1 MNYNRTIIVEANSLN
16 KIHDDMLSNDFV
28 VTTPQ
33 INIPKGSTIELDG
46 AIVEEASAGNNEII
60 ELSAQNISKDRPY
73 TSSFV
78 SIKIRF
84 YINNAGMN
92 SIAQPMIQNNYS
104 NIQADT
110 RSPSNWGSKERFPY
124 ESSYVI
130 PYMGATI
137 PIDLISGPKP
147 FSLNT
152 IHGAINANPNNYA
165 AWEAWG
171 MGVIA
176 YTNPTFVD
184 WDNSNNNWTGFDNAN
199 GYGFNM
205 IDKDSNLVDPAD
217 YNNNGAGLVG
227 CMGMKSAL
235 KKNAPNNDKYTLIKS
250 GYLGPNMVDES
261 ENTHVPD
268 MEIYTDYVQIDLSNN
283 LLETPDE
290 LAILINNQLQGS
302 DIGQSQDYNI
312 IDPNQPQAYQRN
324 WSVDNYNT
332 GTTDLYPVGSK
343 RGIKNISSKT
353 LINVRA
359 NFQNDQNSKVYGEGF
374 FVKNPDKWI
383 TGNGFLKVNNRI
395 NVDGVLCHGLTPKF
409 QESIWGNTIYPEIY
423 LQTSGDE
430 PEQFMKFFPANLANS
445 FDMRKFWTDK
455 MIFTG
460 DEDGNQ
466 YFLEFIDGQ
475 SPPHFDPSNQITGFT
490 MLNEDAGNTPIYTHT
505 NGEYFA
511 AYIHGALAPGFT
523 EQIFLVK
530 YNQIRGN
537 LILELYLAYKD
548 GNGFYFIVN
557 LAPLYYIPYAS
568 NMIGSSRFT
577 FISYQTGIE
586 YSGDMYLVGGPD
598 PEAPK
603 APQNTRDSAII
614 NGLPYFALLN
624 TNGGGHLANDY
635 GGGDAIID
643 EYLCIDNGGLIP
655 TNIPTRGQFTT
666 GSLERVRKYFRANE
680 VYCGQET
687 TWIKQQQDNQNWYVE
702 LDVGFADDFNNAY
715 SNWLSCRS
723 DWGTGV
729 ADFTIYDE
737 QQNFSVMPPYY
748 QNLWTTAN
756 YGRPANPAGGKG
768 FNFRRPLFAYA
779 ISSFAKCG
787 SDMKTSLNKIRV
799 YSRWFDGLYNL
810 IKPFNQDM
818 HVNWH
823 RNSVQDG
830 KNPQCLVPT
839 YEVVNNEFVTS
850 AIVPRNIGAI
860 LIEYKNTGGFD
871 KNAFAFVNFRPTF
884 QGNGEAIVEYD
895 IKNIE
900 NPALNY
906 RQCFRNLSGC
916 PLGFDPA
923 STTNPFCN
931 AVNNQQVLPTNP
943 MLVAKNFY
951 SARDY
956 DSTTGEPK
964 STELASWSDNNVYS
978 GRYQD
983 FLNYIW
989 VGAVAPT
996 IGFDNSRM
1004 VFSSFFTPRQF
1015 NAIDAGG
1022 SGDPNIGAKIAYFND
1037 PTYNYPMLNN
1047 SFGSVPDKGPDPPKS
1062 NLNAAINLPGDY
1074 QQIRN
1079 FGICDSLSGIGIQDL
1094 FVRDEFSTGYKLGDE
1109 GVYRCTM
1116 NSKDVATNYRGSLFD
1131 LFGFS
1136 LRQIKPY
1143 YGLPYNRYSQHSY
1156 NSIGNDR
1163 YDSLN
1168 FFTLNSFINQSN
1180 SQNMDVYGPNYL
1192 VNNPS
1197 TIPRPPAVAGQP
1209 AYGLSFV
1216 GFEPATI
1223 QVASDRLRS
1232 ENLPSKLQN
1241 AFYLIYSNLPNS
1253 RYITNSGEMNVI
1265 GYFYRQYKS
1274 GNYYFSY
1281 PTSYTK
1287 TLTRDYNL
1295 SSIRVA
1301 ILNSNGRPAENL
1313 GRKVSA
1319 FFKFTIPTV
1328 LPEMDQETAESY
1340 FEANENPRENMI
1352 QFQKP
1357 SLTDNQLLATK
1368 SISGNLANTNP
1379 SYQALPDSEEE
1390 EPDWYPFEG
1399 DDDDDDEPP
1408 PEGGAGRVLASPPMI
1423 RGGPIPIPLNIPGV
1437 AEDITAAYIPAEFI
1451 EDRVAEAIRIRATA
1465 TDQPEQKE
1473 SEVPELDTKENER
1486 LDALVSA
1493 ETAAAPPP
1501 IPTFPLTP
1509 TTETIFGIG
1518 TVRTRE
1524 VGLGGRLELT
1534 EFLDEEG
1541 AAEVVEPVRKSQRLA
1556 LQTAGRVI
1564 VPRAS
1569 PRTPSSMTVAD
1580 LPSPSPEER
1589 EKIKEEQERRQ
1600 REGSSRKD
1608 LKKRERTR

>member
-1 MNYNRTIIVEANSLN
+1 MNYSRTIIVEANSLN

-46 AIVEEASAGNNEII
+46 CIVEEASAGNNEII

-84 YINNAGMN
+84 YANNAGMN
-92 SIAQPMIQNNYS
+92 TICQPMIQNNYS

-110 RSPSNWGSKERFPY
+110 RSPPQWGSKERWPY

-130 PYMGATI
+130 PYMGKSI

-147 FSLNT
+147 FQNNP
-152 IHGAINANPNNYA
+152 IHGNTVDANNYA
-165 AWEAWG
+165 AWDAMG

-176 YTNPTFVD
+176 YSNPNFVD
-184 WDNSNNNWTGFDNAN
+184 WDNSNNNWTGFDNPN

-205 IDKDSNLVDPAD
+205 IDKNSDLVDPAD

-235 KKNAPNNDKYTLIKS
+235 KRNSPNNEKYTLIKS
-250 GYLGPNMVDES
+250 GYLGPNMVDRS
-261 ENTHVPD
+261 EHDRIPD
-268 MEIYTDYVQIDLSNN
+268 MEIYTDYVPIDLSNN

-302 DIGQSQDYNI
+302 DIGQSQDYNV
-312 IDPNQPQAYQRN
+312 IDPDQPQAYQRN
-324 WSVDNYNT
+324 WSIDNYNT

-343 RGIKNISSKT
+343 RGIKNITSKT

-383 TGNGFLKVNNRI
+383 SGNGFLKVNNRI
-395 NVDGVLCHGLTPKF
+395 NVDGVLCQGLTPKF

-490 MLNEDAGNTPIYTHT
+490 MLNEDVANTPIYTHT

-511 AYIHGALAPGFT
+511 AYIHGAIAPGFT

-530 YNQIRGN
+530 YNQKRGN
-537 LILELYLAYKD
+537 LILDLYLAFKD

-557 LAPLYYIPYAS
+557 LAPLYYIPYGS

-586 YSGDMYLVGGPD
+586 YDGDMFLVGGPA
-598 PEAPK
+598 PVAPK
-603 APQNTRDSAII
+603 ALQNTRDSAII
-614 NGLPYFALLN
+614 NGLPYFALVN

-635 GGGDAIID
+635 GTGEAIID

-687 TWIKQQQDNQNWYVE
+687 NWIKQQQDNQNWYVE

-715 SNWLSCRS
+715 SNWLSCKS
-723 DWGTGV
+723 DWGTTK

-737 QQNFSVMPPYY
+737 QQNFSIMPPYY
-748 QNLWTTAN
+748 QNLFTTAN
-756 YGRPANPAGGKG
+756 YGTPAAPSGGKG
-768 FNFRRPLFAYA
+768 FNFRRPLFAYS

-787 SDMKTSLNKIRV
+787 SDMKTSKNKIRV
-799 YSRWFDGLYNL
+799 YSRYFDGLYDL
-810 IKPFNQDM
+810 IKPYNQDM
-818 HVNWH
+818 NILWH
-823 RNSVQDG
+823 RNSTSDG

-1047 SFGSVPDKGPDPPKS
+1047 SFGSIPDTGPDPPKS
-1062 NLNAAINLPGDY
+1062 HLGDAIDEPGDY

-1079 FGICDSLSGIGIQDL
+1079 FGICDSLSGIGIEDL
-1094 FVRDEFSTGYKLGDE
+1094 FVRDEFSTGFKEGDK

-1116 NSKDVATNYRGSLFD
+1116 NSKDEATNYIGSLFD

-1143 YGLPYNRYSQHSY
+1143 YGLPYNRFSQHSY

-1197 TIPRPPAVAGQP
+1197 TVPRPPAVAGQP

-1223 QVASDRLRS
+1223 QVDSDRLRS

-1253 RYITNSGEMNVI
+1253 RYITNNSEMNVI

-1340 FEANENPRENMI
+1340 FEANQNPQPLELPQMSEI
-1352 QFQKP
+1352 QLDAYQ
-1357 SLTDNQLLATK
+1357 
-1368 SISGNLANTNP
+1368 NLVSNNLNP
-1379 SYQALPDSEEE
+1379 TMNPTYVGVQA
-1390 EPDWYPFEG
+1390 PFMQ
-1399 DDDDDDEPP
+1399 DFDIF
-1408 PEGGAGRVLASPPMI
+1408 S
-1423 RGGPIPIPLNIPGV
+1423 GPIPIPLDLPGI
-1437 AEDITAAYIPAEFI
+1437 AEDLTEAYIPERQILGQI
-1451 EDRVAEAIRIRATA
+1451 EG
-1465 TDQPEQKE
+1465 PEQKE
-1473 SEVPELDTKENER
+1473 
-1486 LDALVSA
+1486 
-1493 ETAAAPPP
+1493 ETEAAVVMAPPP
-1501 IPTFPLTP
+1501 KQI
-1509 TTETIFGIG
+1509 
-1518 TVRTRE
+1518 
-1524 VGLGGRLELT
+1524 GGRRRPKRSKS
-1534 EFLDEEG
+1534 
-1541 AAEVVEPVRKSQRLA
+1541 VEPTERANAPQFQVT
-1556 LQTAGRVI
+1556 LQ
-1564 VPRAS
+1564 PPS
-1569 PRTPSSMTVAD
+1569 PRRSRARSEPPKERKPSFRF
-1580 LPSPSPEER
+1580 LQEEETAR
-1589 EKIKEEQERRQ
+1589 AKA
-1600 REGSSRKD
+1600 S
-1608 LKKRERTR
+1608 

>member
-1 MNYNRTIIVEANSLN
+1 MNYNRTIICEANSLN
-16 KIHDDMLSNDFV
+16 KIHDEMLSNDFV
-28 VTTPQ
+28 VTTPN
-33 INIPKGSTIELDG
+33 INLPKGSTIELDG
-46 AIVEEASAGNNEII
+46 MVVEEQSAGNNEII
-60 ELSAQNISKDRPY
+60 ELSAQNISKDRPF

-84 YINNAGMN
+84 YINNSGLN
-92 SIAQPMIQNNYS
+92 SICQPMIQNNYS

-110 RSPSNWGSKERFPY
+110 RSPPNWGSKERWPY

-130 PYMGATI
+130 PYRGRSI

-147 FSLNT
+147 FQLNT
-152 IHGAINANPNNYA
+152 IQPNNNNPNNYG
-165 AWEAWG
+165 AWDAMG
-171 MGVIA
+171 MGVLA
-176 YTNPTFVD
+176 YDNPTFVD
-184 WDNSNNNWTGFDNAN
+184 WDNNANNWTGFDNAN
-199 GYGFNM
+199 SYGFNM
-205 IDKDSNLVDPAD
+205 MDKDSNLVDPAD
-217 YNNNGAGLVG
+217 YNQNGAGLVG

-235 KKNAPNNDKYTLIKS
+235 KKNSPNNDKYTLIKS
-250 GYLGPNMVDES
+250 GYLGPNMVDQS
-261 ENTHVPD
+261 EHTHVPD
-268 MEIYTDYVQIDLSNN
+268 MEIYTDYLQIDLSNN

-290 LAILINNQLQGS
+290 LAVLINNQLQGS
-302 DIGQSQDYNI
+302 NIAQTQDYNE

-324 WSVDNYNT
+324 WSIDNYNT
-332 GTTDLYPVGSK
+332 GSTDLYPVGSK
-343 RGIKNISSKT
+343 RGIKNITSKT
-353 LINVRA
+353 LINIRA
-359 NFQNDQNSKVYGEGF
+359 NFQNDQEYSKVYGEGF
-374 FVKNPDKWI
+374 FVKNPDKWV

-395 NVDGVLCHGLTPKF
+395 NVNGVQIYGLTPKF
-409 QESIWGNTIYPEIY
+409 QETLWGNTIYPEIY
-423 LQTSGDE
+423 LQTSGNE
-430 PEQFMKFFPANLANS
+430 PEQFMKFFPANLCNS
-445 FDMRKFWTDK
+445 FDMRTYWTDK
-455 MIFTG
+455 MLFTG
-460 DEDGNQ
+460 DEDGNR
-466 YFLEFIDGQ
+466 YFMEFVDSQ
-475 SPPHFDPSNQITGFT
+475 SPPHFDPADQITGFDLT
-490 MLNEDAGNTPIYTHT
+490 NEDAANTPIYTHT
-505 NGEYFA
+505 NGEYFG
-511 AYIHGALAPGFT
+511 AYIHGAITAGYT

-530 YNQIRGN
+530 YNQLRGN
-537 LILELYLAYKD
+537 LILDLYLAFKD
-548 GNGFYFIVN
+548 DDGFYFVVN
-557 LAPLYYIPYAS
+557 LAPLYYIPYSS
-568 NMIGSSRFT
+568 NMIGSSRIT
-577 FISYQTGIE
+577 FISYQTGIQ
-586 YSGDMYLVGGPD
+586 YPGDIYLVGGPD

-614 NGLPYFALLN
+614 NGLPYFALVN
-624 TNGGGHLANDY
+624 TNGGGHMANDY
-635 GGGDAIID
+635 GTGDAIID

-655 TNIPTRGQFTT
+655 TNIATRGQYTT

-687 TWIKQQQDNQNWYVE
+687 TWIKQQQDNQNWYIE

-715 SNWLSCRS
+715 SNWLSCKS
-723 DWGTGV
+723 NWGTGV

-779 ISSFAKCG
+779 ISSYAKCG
-787 SDMKTSLNKIRV
+787 GDMKTSLNKIRV
-799 YSRWFDGLYNL
+799 YSRYFDGLYDL
-810 IKPFNQDM
+810 ITPYNQDM

-830 KNPQCLVPT
+830 KNPQCIVPS

-860 LIEYKNTGGFD
+860 LIEYKNPSGND
-871 KNAFAFVNFRPTF
+871 QNAFAFVNFRPTF

-895 IKNIE
+895 LKNIQ
-900 NPALNY
+900 NPTLNY

-916 PLGFDPA
+916 PIGFDPS

-956 DSTTGEPK
+956 DTTTGEPK

-1037 PTYNYPMLNN
+1037 PSYNYPMLNN
-1047 SFGSVPDKGPDPPKS
+1047 SFGSIPDKGPDPPKS
-1062 NLNAAINLPGDY
+1062 SLSAAINKPGDY

-1094 FVRDEFSTGYKLGDE
+1094 FVRDEFSTGYKEGDE
-1109 GVYRCTM
+1109 GVYKCTM
-1116 NSKDVATNYRGSLFD
+1116 NSLDIAKNYRGSLFD

-1143 YGLPYNRYSQHSY
+1143 YGLPFQRYSQHSY
-1156 NSIGNDR
+1156 NSIGTDR

-1168 FFTLNSFINQSN
+1168 FFTLNAFINQSN

-1197 TIPRPPAVAGQP
+1197 TVPRPPAVAGQP

-1223 QVASDRLRS
+1223 QVDSDRLRS

-1328 LPEMDQETAESY
+1328 LPEMDDETAKSY
-1340 FEANENPRENMI
+1340 AEANINPQPLELPQMSNI
-1352 QFQKP
+1352 QDDAFQ
-1357 SLTDNQLLATK
+1357 
-1368 SISGNLANTNP
+1368 NLVSKNLNPTTNP
-1379 SYQALPDSEEE
+1379 TYVAEVIDIEDIENEPVQFGPLPGFLD
-1390 EPDWYPFEG
+1390 
-1399 DDDDDDEPP
+1399 
-1408 PEGGAGRVLASPPMI
+1408 
-1423 RGGPIPIPLNIPGV
+1423 IPGV
-1437 AEDITAAYIPAEFI
+1437 AEDITEPYLPEQQILVG
-1451 EDRVAEAIRIRATA
+1451 VAG
-1465 TDQPEQKE
+1465 PEQKE
-1473 SEVPELDTKENER
+1473 DPDLE
-1486 LDALVSA
+1486 A
-1493 ETAAAPPP
+1493 
-1501 IPTFPLTP
+1501 
-1509 TTETIFGIG
+1509 
-1518 TVRTRE
+1518 
-1524 VGLGGRLELT
+1524 ELT
-1534 EFLDEEG
+1534 EFLAVEGQPPEDPFTEKFYAELEG
-1541 AAEVVEPVRKSQRLA
+1541 AEEAGFGGLGGLSMTPQVAEQLLAPLESEAAAALQEDPEGENLPSRVSSASRQKKLKELEAEATSVITERIISQLRARRAAQRRRSKSTEPKRGPQSPRLA
-1556 LQTAGRVI
+1556 RSKSEPA
-1564 VPRAS
+1564 
-1569 PRTPSSMTVAD
+1569 PS
-1580 LPSPSPEER
+1580 E
-1589 EKIKEEQERRQ
+1589 RQ
-1600 REGSSRKD
+1600 REAVQEEAKAKSS
-1608 LKKRERTR
+1608 

>member
-1 MNYNRTIIVEANSLN
+1 MNYNRTIICEANSLN
-16 KIHDDMLSNDFV
+16 KIHDDMSSNDFV
-28 VTTPQ
+28 VTVPQ
-33 INIPKGSTIELDG
+33 VNLPKGSTIELDG
-46 AIVEEASAGNNEII
+46 CIIEEQSAGNNEII
-60 ELSAQNISKDRPY
+60 ELSAQNISQDRPY

-78 SIKIRF
+78 SLKIRF
-84 YINNAGMN
+84 YANNAGMN
-92 SIAQPMIQNNYS
+92 TICQPMIQNNYS

-110 RSPSNWGSKERFPY
+110 RSPPAWGSKERWPY

-130 PYMGATI
+130 PYLGPTI

-147 FSLNT
+147 FQLNT
-152 IHGAINANPNNYA
+152 IQPNNNNPNNYG
-165 AWEAWG
+165 AWDAMG

-176 YTNPTFVD
+176 YANPTFVD
-184 WDNSNNNWTGFDNAN
+184 WDNNANNWTGFDNAN
-199 GYGFNM
+199 SYGFNM
-205 IDKDSNLVDPAD
+205 LDKNSNLVDPAD
-217 YNNNGAGLVG
+217 YNQNGAGLVG

-235 KKNAPNNDKYTLIKS
+235 KRNSPNNEKYTLIKS
-250 GYLGPNMVDES
+250 GYLGPNMVDRS
-261 ENTHVPD
+261 EHDHIPD
-268 MEIYTDYVQIDLSNN
+268 MEIYTDYVPIDLSNN

-302 DIGQSQDYNI
+302 NIGQSQDYNV

-324 WSVDNYNT
+324 WSIDNYNT

-343 RGIKNISSKT
+343 RGIKNITSKT

-359 NFQNDQNSKVYGEGF
+359 NFQNDQQSKVYGEGF

-383 TGNGFLKVNNRI
+383 SGNGFLKTNNRI
-395 NVDGVLCHGLTPKF
+395 QVSGVQIYGLTPKF
-409 QESIWGNTIYPEIY
+409 QETLWGNTIYPQIY
-423 LQTSGDE
+423 LQTSGNE

-455 MIFTG
+455 MTLEIE
-460 DEDGNQ
+460 EDGNQ
-466 YFLEFIDGQ
+466 YLMEFLNAE
-475 SPPHFDPSNQITGFT
+475 SPPEFDPTDEESGFFISNA
-490 MLNEDAGNTPIYTHT
+490 DAASTPIYTHT

-511 AYIHGALAPGFT
+511 AYVHGAQEKDGYLT
-523 EQIFLVK
+523 QRFLIK
-530 YNQIRGN
+530 YNQKRGN
-537 LILELYLAYKD
+537 LILELYLAFIDND
-548 GNGFYFIVN
+548 GFFFVVN
-557 LAPLYYIPYAS
+557 LDPLYYIPYGS
-568 NMIGSSRFT
+568 NMIASSQIT
-577 FISYQTGIE
+577 FISYRTGIE
-586 YSGDMYLVGGPD
+586 YPGNIYLFG
-598 PEAPK
+598 APIPTK
-603 APQNTRDSAII
+603 VLQNTRDSAII
-614 NGLPYFALLN
+614 NGLPYYALVN
-624 TNGGGHLANDY
+624 TNGGGHLANDF
-635 GGGDAIID
+635 GAGNVIID
-643 EYLCIDNGGLIP
+643 EYLCLDNGTLIP
-655 TNIPTRGQFTT
+655 TNIKTRGEASG
-666 GSLERVRKYFRANE
+666 GSLTRVQNYFRANE

-687 TWIKQQQDNQNWYVE
+687 TWIKQQQDNKNWYVE

-715 SNWLSCRS
+715 SNWLSCKS
-723 DWGTGV
+723 EWGTGK

-756 YGRPANPAGGKG
+756 YGSPAAPSGGKG

-787 SDMKTSLNKIRV
+787 SDMKTSRNKIRV
-799 YSRWFDGLYNL
+799 YSRYFEGLYDL
-810 IKPFNQDM
+810 IKPYNQDM
-818 HVNWH
+818 NVDWQ
-823 RNSVQDG
+823 RNSASDG
-830 KNPQCLVPT
+830 KNPQCLVPS
-839 YEVVNNEFVTS
+839 YEVVNNDFIS
-850 AIVPRNIGAI
+850 RAIIPRNIGAI
-860 LIEYKNTGGFD
+860 LIEYNNPSGQ
-871 KNAFAFVNFRPTF
+871 NESAFAFVNFRPTL

-895 IKNIE
+895 LKNIE

-956 DSTTGEPK
+956 DTSTGEPK

-1015 NAIDAGG
+1015 NAIDSGG

-1047 SFGSVPDKGPDPPKS
+1047 SFGSIPDTGPDPPKS
-1062 NLNAAINLPGDY
+1062 HLGDAINEPGDY

-1079 FGICDSLSGIGIQDL
+1079 FGICDSLSGIGIEDVY
-1094 FVRDEFSTGYKLGDE
+1094 VRDEFSTGFKEGDK
-1109 GVYRCTM
+1109 GVYKCHI
-1116 NSKDVATNYRGSLFD
+1116 NSLDQAKNYRGSMLD
-1131 LFGFS
+1131 LFGFK
-1136 LRQIKPY
+1136 LRQLKPY
-1143 YGLPYNRYSQHSY
+1143 YGLPFQRYSQHNY
-1156 NSIGNDR
+1156 NSIGDDR
-1163 YDSLN
+1163 YDGLS

-1197 TIPRPPAVAGQP
+1197 TVPRPPAVAGQP

-1223 QVASDRLRS
+1223 QVDSDRLRS
-1232 ENLPSKLQN
+1232 DNLPSKLQN

-1253 RYITNSGEMNVI
+1253 RYITNNSEMNVI

-1328 LPEMDQETAESY
+1328 LPEMDKETAESY
-1340 FEANENPRENMI
+1340 FEANQNPRENMI

-1357 SLTDNQLLATK
+1357 SLTDNQLLATR
-1368 SISGNLANTNP
+1368 SISGNLANSNP
-1379 SYQALPDSEEE
+1379 FYQAIPDSE
-1390 EPDWYPFEG
+1390 
-1399 DDDDDDEPP
+1399 DDDPEYQFVFNNDDGPP
-1408 PEGGAGRVLASPPMI
+1408 RPGGGGRELATPPI
-1423 RGGPIPIPLNIPGV
+1423 ITAGPIPIPLNIPGV
-1437 AEDITAAYIPAEFI
+1437 AEDITAAYTPAEFI

-1493 ETAAAPPP
+1493 EAAAAPPP
-1501 IPTFPLTP
+1501 RPTMRPQ
-1509 TTETIFGIG
+1509 TETILGIG

-1541 AAEVVEPVRKSQRLA
+1541 AAEVVEPVRKSERFA
-1556 LQTAGRVI
+1556 FETAGRVVI
-1564 VPRAS
+1564 PRAL
-1569 PRTPSSMTVAD
+1569 PRTPRTMTISD
-1580 LPSPSPEER
+1580 LPSPTPEEK
-1589 EKIKEEQERRQ
+1589 EKIKEEEERRQ
-1600 REGSSRKD
+1600 REGSSRKEPE
-1608 LKKRERTR
+1608 KRERTR